1 MILLWGANAVAY
13 FVTALSY
20 NTKMIITMTHRK
32 RKAINKLVIYT
43 FVIYMLV
50 NLHTCNLYGYS
61 LYACILHACNL
72 DPCN

>member
-1 MILLWGANAVAY
+1 MILLCGTNAVAY
-13 FVTALSY
+13 FDTTLNY

-32 RKAINKLVIYT
+32 RKAINTLVIYT

-72 DPCN
+72 HACN